1 MKRIILSTALI
12 LATASTLISCR
23 ETTEKETVVR
33 EVEVE
38 RTQPVEVRV
47 EKVEVENREGVFERS
62 AKKVD
67 DKINRKI
74 DEKIDEID
82 DNR

>member
-1 MKRIILSTALI
+1 MKRIILSSALI
-12 LATASTLISCR
+12 LASASTLISCR
-23 ETTEKETVVR
+23 ETAEKETVIR

-38 RTQPVEVRV
+38 RTQPVEV
-47 EKVEVENREGVFERS
+47 KVEVEEREGVFERS

-67 DKINRKI
+67 DKINREI

-82 DNR
+82 D

>member
-1 MKRIILSTALI
+1 MKRIILNSALI
-12 LATASTLISCR
+12 LASASTLISCR
-23 ETTEKETVVR
+23 ETAEKETVIR

-38 RTQPVEVRV
+38 RTQPVEV
-47 EKVEVENREGVFERS
+47 KVEVEEREGVFERS

-67 DKINRKI
+67 EKINEEI

-82 DNR
+82 D

>member
-1 MKRIILSTALI
+1 MKRIILSTAI
-12 LATASTLISCR
+12 MLASASTLISCR
-23 ETTEKETVVR
+23 ETTEKETVIR

-38 RTQPVEVRV
+38 RTQPVEV
-47 EKVEVENREGVFERS
+47 KVEEVEEREGVFERS

-67 DKINRKI
+67 DKINEEI

-82 DNR
+82 DNQS

>member
-12 LATASTLISCR
+12 LASASTLISCR
-23 ETTEKETVVR
+23 ETGEKETTVIR

-38 RTQPVEVRV
+38 RTQPVEV
-47 EKVEVENREGVFERS
+47 KVEVEDREGVFERS

-67 DKINRKI
+67 DKINREIDRKI
-74 DEKIDEID
+74 DDID
-82 DNR
+82 DN

>member
-1 MKRIILSTALI
+1 MKRVILITALT
-12 LATASTLISCR
+12 LTSATALISCR
-23 ETTEKETVVR
+23 ETGERETVIR

-38 RTQPVEVRV
+38 RSEPVRV
-47 EKVEVENREGVFERS
+47 EVEEREGVFERS

-67 DKINRKI
+67 EKINRKI

-82 DNR
+82 DN

>member
-1 MKRIILSTALI
+1 MFTSAL
-12 LATASTLISCR
+12 TLISCR
-23 ETTEKETVVR
+23 ETAEKETVIR

-38 RTQPVEVRV
+38 RTQPVEV
-47 EKVEVENREGVFERS
+47 KVEEREGVFERS

-67 DKINRKI
+67 EKINREI

-82 DNR
+82 DN

>member
-1 MKRIILSTALI
+1 MFTSAL
-12 LATASTLISCR
+12 TLISCR
-23 ETTEKETVVR
+23 ETTEKETVIR

-38 RTQPVEVRV
+38 RTQPVEV
-47 EKVEVENREGVFERS
+47 EVEVKEREGVFERS

-67 DKINRKI
+67 EKINREI

-82 DNR
+82 DN